1 MLMSNIDT
9 YRNLHDIEV
18 QSEEWSKN
26 INAMG
31 SMTAIFTVMFNIFNS
46 LLITY
51 TYDSFRVKAWLISII
66 FSLQTIVLITTN
78 FKFD

>member
-1 MLMSNIDT
+1 
-9 YRNLHDIEV
+9 
-18 QSEEWSKN
+18 
-26 INAMG
+26 MG